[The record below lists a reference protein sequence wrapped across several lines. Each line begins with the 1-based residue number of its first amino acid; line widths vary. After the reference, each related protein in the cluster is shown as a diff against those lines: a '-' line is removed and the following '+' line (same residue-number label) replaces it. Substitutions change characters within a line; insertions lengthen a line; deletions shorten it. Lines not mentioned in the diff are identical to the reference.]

1 MRSSY
6 HQVDDV
12 VVLTIAG
19 AIDTHAAAVEFEYLL
34 AHVPGAGHLVLDL
47 AEVTALGTTG
57 LTVLARGTRRRACRH
72 RRAARRRA
80 ARGWSPRACWPVYG
94 CSTAWSTPSLRSGR
108 HRAGP

>member
-47 AEVTALGTTG
+47 AEVTALGEP
-57 LTVLARGTRRRACRH
+57 
-72 RRAARRRA
+72 AAPEGAQVPGDA
-80 ARGWSPRACWPVYG
+80 A
-94 CSTAWSTPSLRSGR
+94 
-108 HRAGP
+108 

>member
-57 LTVLARGTRRRACRH
+57 LTVLARAAPGDEHVVIGERHDVVLRAGDRWC
-72 RRAARRRA
+72 
-80 ARGWSPRACWPVYG
+80 
-94 CSTAWSTPSLRSGR
+94 SGR
-108 HRAGP
+108 GTLLHPLLIGEDRTDVVPT